1 MKIKA
6 KNNTVKSM
14 QLMIPYDGIIEID
27 NEGIA
32 EVSEKAAKVLI
43 ECTNDWEYAD
53 EKETDAETDNADETT
68 TSETDNVDET
78 ATSEAD
84 TTETTTSEEKDDEI
98 IDGIRNMSLDAMIT
112 MATEAGYPEK
122 DWKKYAKKD
131 KLMAAY
137 LIKQYKASISA

>member
-27 NEGIA
+27 NDGIA
-32 EVSEKAAKVLI
+32 EVSEKAAKVLV

-53 EKETDAETDNADETT
+53 EKETNAETDNADETT
-68 TSETDNVDET
+68 TSEADIVDET
-78 ATSEAD
+78 ATSE
-84 TTETTTSEEKDDEI
+84 EKNDEI

-137 LIKQYKASISA
+137 LIKQYKATISA

>member
-6 KNNTVKSM
+6 KNSTVKSM

-32 EVSEKAAKVLI
+32 EVSEKAAKVLV

-53 EKETDAETDNADETT
+53 KEETDAEADNTDETS
-68 TSETDNVDET
+68 TSEEKDAET
-78 ATSEAD
+78 S
-84 TTETTTSEEKDDEI
+84 TSEEKDDEI

>member
-6 KNNTVKSM
+6 KSIAVKSM
-14 QLMIPYDGIIEID
+14 KLMIPYDGVVEID
-27 NEGIA
+27 NDGIV
-32 EVSEKAAKVLI
+32 EVSEKAAKVLV
-43 ECTNDWEYAD
+43 ECTNDWEYFDKDEVDTAD
-53 EKETDAETDNADETT
+53 KDDVDTADADDTIATDDADDDKST
-68 TSETDNVDET
+68 NVDE
-78 ATSEAD
+78 
-84 TTETTTSEEKDDEI
+84 KDEVI
-98 IDGIRNMSLDAMIT
+98 EGIRNMSLDAMIT

>member
-32 EVSEKAAKVLI
+32 EVSEKAAKVLV

-53 EKETDAETDNADETT
+53 EKETDV
-68 TSETDNVDET
+68 ETDNVDET

-84 TTETTTSEEKDDEI
+84 TTETATSEEKDDEI

>member
-6 KNNTVKSM
+6 KNNTVKSI

-27 NEGIA
+27 NDGIA
-32 EVSEKAAKVLI
+32 EVSEKAAKVLV

-68 TSETDNVDET
+68 TSEADIVDET
-78 ATSEAD
+78 ATSE
-84 TTETTTSEEKDDEI
+84 EKNDEI

-137 LIKQYKASISA
+137 LIKQYKATISA